1 MENRIAVYHRLY
13 VLCMEGML
21 PGLLLSIFLYIR
33 LDMYEVFGYFR
44 RKWCAGRK
52 CVRKSKRKVSF
63 LLVFVTAFVLWTGLG
78 LMAHGEEEPT
88 EDVSGVRII
97 CQEAD
102 IQIGEKVY
110 YRDSFWVQVQIEKE
124 DETIEEML
132 DSFVL
137 KPLYTSQEIAEFRR
151 KNQEDGRFTV
161 TEETIQSVED
171 LEKLFFVWQEATEV
185 ADTDKEITVGK
196 ELESKDGYRF
206 SELTVREK

>member
-1 MENRIAVYHRLY
+1 MENRIVVYHRLY
-13 VLCMEGML
+13 VLCMAGML

-110 YRDSFWVQVQIEKE
+110 YRDSFWVQIQIEKE

-132 DSFVL
+132 DSCEW
-137 KPLYTSQEIAEFRR
+137 KLYKDSEEI
-151 KNQEDGRFTV
+151 
-161 TEETIQSVED
+161 
-171 LEKLFFVWQEATEV
+171 
-185 ADTDKEITVGK
+185 KEPDCGM
-196 ELESKDGYRF
+196 D
-206 SELTVREK
+206 

>member
-13 VLCMEGML
+13 VLCMAGML

-88 EDVSGVRII
+88 EDVSEVRII

-110 YRDSFWVQVQIEKE
+110 YRDSFWVQIQIEKE

-132 DSFVL
+132 DFCEW
-137 KPLYTSQEIAEFRR
+137 KLYKDSEEIKEPVV
-151 KNQEDGRFTV
+151 EWS
-161 TEETIQSVED
+161 EEEEYVQG
-171 LEKLFFVWQEATEV
+171 KLWIK
-185 ADTDKEITVGK
+185 ADP
-196 ELESKDGYRF
+196 RNA
-206 SELTVREK
+206 